1 MGFFAHNSLHT
12 INIGN
17 NVRWENNTMVN
28 AFEQCY
34 NLNSPVYIHP
44 SVTNMYR
51 TFADCYKFNQ
61 PLDLSSHNVT
71 DMVATFQ
78 YCKEFNS
85 PIVFSPATFS
95 LNYTLRYCYNFN
107 QPVTIPNSVRYTM
120 GMFMGCNHFN
130 QPVVIPNGVIH
141 MDGMFKNCSL
151 FNQPLVI
158 PQSANARAVMSMLD
172 GCTNMSQDVKI
183 YSTAIN
189 NAYRFCANKNN
200 SKRLNIFVPSTG
212 NTFNA
217 FKSTTTANRIVQ
229 STISWT
235 TMTNGV
241 YNSTWNIY
249 IYNNL
254 A

>member
-1 MGFFAHNSLHT
+1 MGFFTHNALRT
-12 INIGN
+12 ISIGE
-17 NVRWENNTMVN
+17 NVRWENNSMAY
-28 AFEQCY
+28 AFNGCT

-44 SVTNMYR
+44 SVTNMQS
-51 TFADCYKFNQ
+51 TFSDCSKFNQ
-61 PLDLSSHNVT
+61 SMDLSNINTTS
-71 DMVATFQ
+71 MIATFHN
-78 YCKEFNS
+78 CIELNS
-85 PIVFSPATFS
+85 TIVLPQTVTTT
-95 LNYTLRYCYNFN
+95 NYTFRYCHNFN
-107 QPVTIPNSVRYTM
+107 QPVIIPNSVQYTI
-120 GMFMGCNHFN
+120 GMFKGCHNFN
-130 QPVVIPNGVIH
+130 QPINIPNNVVSAS
-141 MDGMFKNCSL
+141 DMFTNCRN

-158 PQSANARAVMSMLD
+158 PDSVNARGVLYMLD

-183 YSTAIN
+183 YSTIIN

-217 FKSTTTANRIVQ
+217 FKSTATANRIVQ
-229 STISWT
+229 STITWT

-241 YNSTWNIY
+241 YNSKWNIY